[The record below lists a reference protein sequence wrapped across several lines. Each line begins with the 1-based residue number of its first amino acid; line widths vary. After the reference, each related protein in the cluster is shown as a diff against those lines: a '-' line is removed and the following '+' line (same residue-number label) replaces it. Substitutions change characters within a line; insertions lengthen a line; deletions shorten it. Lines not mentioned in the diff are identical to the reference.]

1 MKALMSY
8 RFNAIIFIFLSI
20 ALFSS
25 NANAQTVEPADPS
38 LLELLGVPVEEDEDE
53 YYYEDEGE
61 GYDDFGPFFDLVADT
76 VPDSVPEY
84 DEARRMLKFLDNF
97 IPIAPDEIPPT
108 SILREFIG
116 GSSFQY

>member
-53 YYYEDEGE
+53 YYYYEDEGE

-84 DEARRMLKFLDNF
+84 TL
-97 IPIAPDEIPPT
+97 
-108 SILREFIG
+108 
-116 GSSFQY
+116 